1 MDIQI
6 AVSKIN
12 KQVALESGDTL
23 EAIERPS
30 GGISVVLSDGRGSGY
45 EHKKISSLV
54 VQKVL
59 ALICEGTRDGMAA
72 KAASDFL
79 FESFNGTKTAY
90 LSILSVDL
98 QTQTI
103 TITSNNP
110 VPVFISQKDQVDC
123 IGGQAV
129 PIGSKPNITPAITQ
143 LPLEEGITVIIYTD
157 GIANAGSNQGIPV
170 DVCTLLESLLEDQD
184 PSAQSIADTILAE
197 AMRLDQAQPQDDM
210 SIVVL
215 RIVGGNR
222 DRVRRMVIC
231 MPVIDDQT

>member
-30 GGISVVLSDGRGSGY
+30 GGISVVLSDGRGSGH

-110 VPVFISQKDQVDC
+110 VPVFVSQKDRVDC

-143 LPLEEGITVIIYTD
+143 LPLEEGITVIMYTD
-157 GIANAGSNQGIPV
+157 GIANAGSHLGIPV
-170 DVCTLLESLLEDQD
+170 DLCTLLESMLEDQD

-197 AMRLDQAQPQDDM
+197 AMRLDQAQRQDDM

-215 RIVGGNR
+215 RIAGGKR
-222 DRVRRMVIC
+222 DRVRRMGIC
-231 MPVIDDQT
+231 MPVIDDQA